1 MSDPNDVG
9 WLAQLRARGVLR
21 VAASYAVIAWL
32 LLQIADVTFEPM
44 GLPAWAM
51 PALIVA
57 AALGFPVALLLAWFL
72 ELGDGG
78 VSRDTA
84 PAGQPRPRVH
94 GMRRY
99 ADLVVIGGLVA
110 VVGVLLVKDSDLGR
124 PAPPAE
130 PAIAVLPFENLSGD
144 ADQVYFSDGL
154 AEEVLDRLGRVP
166 GLKVIARAS
175 SFDFR
180 GGEHDVTEIAAKLGV
195 TTLLAG
201 SVRRDGMRLRLTARL
216 LDGATGQQLWSDSFN
231 RDLHDVFAVQ
241 AELAAAVVNALVPA
255 ARGELALDPAPP
267 TTSLDAYDL
276 YLAARAQLPLRLPE
290 AIEKA
295 VELGEAVVRLD
306 PDFARGQAHLANAL
320 IFQVIFFDEADQDRS
335 PERLKRAE
343 AAIYKALSLEPDLSE
358 AHGAYANLLRET
370 GRPGAEEEYRRALE
384 LNPNNAP
391 TWHDYAFFLSR
402 FPERRDESFKA
413 TARSLELDPRQP
425 NTWANYLSGLGGPYN
440 PRFREAFARAL
451 SSIGDIPFAVDRITL
466 PDLSL
471 MGFPVEVAE
480 AAVIKARS
488 PSIQDLP
495 VWINLARAWL
505 PVDPVRAATFI
516 PAEAGFRRPSPST
529 LRTVDMEAIRLMID
543 ADLAGLAGDW
553 PRLERRWAELD
564 ARPGV
569 SPERLAGVKAFWMA
583 VLGRHDEAATWL
595 ARAEPIPDAWLP
607 PVMGSSNAYGL
618 MDTMRPHILR
628 ATGRGGEAAQ
638 ETQARLAVL
647 REQRAALGDG
657 CGEPA
662 FDGWISLAG
671 IAAVEG
677 LRDEAVDALAVALRC
692 GDLPPGFN
700 PDWPWFRELDGYPPY
715 EALKQERLRRIE
727 RIRQELLRIENE
739 PGLAEALKRAASSS
753 G

>member
-1 MSDPNDVG
+1 MSDPNHVG
-9 WLAQLRARGVLR
+9 WLAQLRERGVLR

-44 GLPAWAM
+44 GLPEWAM
-51 PALIVA
+51 PALIVTA
-57 AALGFPVALLLAWFL
+57 VLGFPVALLLAWFL
-72 ELGDGG
+72 ELGDEG
-78 VSRDTA
+78 VSLDTA
-84 PAGQPRPRVH
+84 APDRPRPRVH
-94 GMRRY
+94 GVRRH
-99 ADLVVIGGLVA
+99 ADVVIIGVLLA
-110 VVGVLLVKDSDLGR
+110 TVGVLLVKDSDLGR
-124 PAPPAE
+124 PAPPPA

-144 ADQVYFSDGL
+144 PDQAYFSDGL
-154 AEEVLDRLGRVP
+154 AEEVLDRLGKVP

-175 SFDFR
+175 SFGFR
-180 GGEHDVTEIAAKLGV
+180 ETDRDVTTIAARLGV

-201 SVRRDGMRLRLTARL
+201 SVRRDGLRLRLTARL
-216 LDGATGQQLWSDSFN
+216 LDGSTGQQLWSDSFD
-231 RDLHDVFAVQ
+231 RDLNDVFAVQ
-241 AELAAAVVNALVPA
+241 AELAGAVVDALVPA

-276 YLAARAQLPLRLPE
+276 YLAARAQLPLRIPE
-290 AIEKA
+290 AIERS

-320 IFQVIFFDEADQDRS
+320 IFQVLFFDDVDPDRT

-384 LNPNNAP
+384 LNPNSAS

-402 FPERRDESFKA
+402 FPERRDESFRA

-425 NTWANYLSGLGGPYN
+425 NAWANYLGRLGGPYN
-440 PRFREAFARAL
+440 PRFREEFARAL
-451 SSIGDIPFAVDRITL
+451 RFIGDIPFALDRITL

-488 PSIQDLP
+488 PAPQNLP
-495 VWINLARAWL
+495 VWINLSRAWL

-516 PAEAGFRRPSPST
+516 PAEASFRRPQTVRP
-529 LRTVDMEAIRLMID
+529 VDMEAIRLFVD

-569 SPERLAGVKAFWMA
+569 SPERLAGVRAFWFA
-583 VLGRHDEAATWL
+583 VLGRDDEAAHWL
-595 ARAEPIPDAWLP
+595 ARAEPVPDVWLP
-607 PVMGSSNAYGL
+607 PVMGSSNDYGL
-618 MDTMRPHILR
+618 MDTMRLHILR
-628 ATGRGGEAAQ
+628 ATGRGEEASREA
-638 ETQARLAVL
+638 QARLAVL
-647 REQRAALGDG
+647 REQRAALGEG
-657 CGEPA
+657 CGEPV
-662 FDGWISLAG
+662 FSGWISLAG

-677 LRDEAVDALAVALRC
+677 LRDEAVDALTGAQRC

-700 PDWPWFRELDGYPPY
+700 PAWPWFRGLDGYSPY
-715 EALKQERLRRIE
+715 EALKTERLTRIE
-727 RIRQELLRIENE
+727 RVRAELLRVESE
-739 PGLAEALKRAASSS
+739 PALRAAIAATGPETGS
-753 G
+753 

>member
-1 MSDPNDVG
+1 MSDPNHVG
-9 WLAQLRARGVLR
+9 WLARLRERGVLR

-44 GLPAWAM
+44 GLPAWAV
-51 PALIVA
+51 PALIVTA
-57 AALGFPVALLLAWFL
+57 VLGFPVALLLAWFL
-72 ELGDGG
+72 ELGDEG
-78 VSRDTA
+78 VSLDTA
-84 PAGQPRPRVH
+84 APDRPRPRVH
-94 GMRRY
+94 GVRRH
-99 ADLVVIGGLVA
+99 ADVVIIGVLLA
-110 VVGVLLVKDSDLGR
+110 TVGVLLVKDSDLGR
-124 PAPPAE
+124 PAPPPA

-144 ADQVYFSDGL
+144 PEQVYFSDGL

-180 GGEHDVTEIAAKLGV
+180 GGGGDVTEIAAKLGV

-201 SVRRDGMRLRLTARL
+201 SVRRDGTRLRLTARL
-216 LDGATGQQLWSDSFN
+216 LDGATGQQLWSDSFD

-241 AELAAAVVNALVPA
+241 AELAGAVVAALVPA
-255 ARGELALDPAPP
+255 ARGELMLDPAPP

-276 YLAARAQLPLRLPE
+276 YLAARAQLPLRIPE

-320 IFQVIFFDEADQDRS
+320 IFQVVFFDEVDPNRS

-343 AAIYKALSLEPDLSE
+343 AAIYKALSLDPDLSE

-370 GRPGAEEEYRRALE
+370 ERPGAEEEYRRALE
-384 LNPNNAP
+384 LNPNNAS

-402 FPERRDESFKA
+402 FPERRDESFRA

-425 NTWANYLSGLGGPYN
+425 NAWANYLGHLGGPYN

-451 SSIGDIPFAVDRITL
+451 RAIGDIPFALDRITL

-471 MGFPVEVAE
+471 MGFPVQVAE

-488 PSIQDLP
+488 PAPQNLP

-505 PVDPVRAATFI
+505 PVDAVRAATFI
-516 PAEAGFRRPSPST
+516 PAEASFRRPPT
-529 LRTVDMEAIRLMID
+529 VHPVDMDAIRLFVD

-553 PRLERRWAELD
+553 PRLERGWAALE

-569 SPERLAGVKAFWMA
+569 RPEPVAGVKAFWMA
-583 VLGRHDEAATWL
+583 VRGRDDEAAMWL
-595 ARAEPIPDAWLP
+595 ARAEPIPEVFLP
-607 PVMGSSNAYGL
+607 PVMGASTDFGL
-618 MDTMRPHILR
+618 MDTMRLHILR
-628 ATGRGGEAAQ
+628 ASGRGEEAARDA
-638 ETQARLAVL
+638 QARLAAL
-647 REQRAALGDG
+647 RQQRAALREG

-662 FDGWISLAG
+662 FMGWISYAG

-677 LRDEAVDALAVALRC
+677 LRDEAVDALAGALRC

-700 PDWPWFRELDGYPPY
+700 PAWPWFRRLDGYPPY
-715 EALKQERLRRIE
+715 EALKTERLARIE
-727 RIRQELLRIENE
+727 RIRAELLRIESE
-739 PGLAEALKRAASSS
+739 PALQAAIAAT
-753 G
+753 GRNTGT